1 MTYRPIDERPW
12 KCLKC
17 GQVLG
22 VVKRNSRRIRQ
33 LYVTNVVLTG
43 GELPIARVQAVVCAS
58 YVSNALYHF
67 SSS

>member
-1 MTYRPIDERPW
+1 MSDKPIDEKPL

-22 VVKRNSRRIRQ
+22 VVKGNSSRIRQ
-33 LYVTNVVLTG
+33 LHVTNVVLTG
-43 GELPIARVQAVVCAS
+43 GEFPIARVQAVVCPC